1 MKFISL
7 FNQKQQKTVFFAIKH
22 KKTLSFEG
30 FL

>member
-22 KKTLSFEG
+22 KKNPQF
-30 FL
+30 